1 MEENR
6 EAGDVEQVN
15 GKEEAEVKL
24 SKLFSLYFL
33 IGAFTI
39 GGGFAMIPFIRR
51 EIIDKRAWMKD
62 QQFLDNLSIA
72 QSLPGPIVVNLS
84 LLTGYH
90 LRGLKGGLFSLLGAI
105 IPSFSIILFI
115 AVFLWQ
121 YQDNN
126 LVQAAFMGVRPIVL
140 ALIVSAVLK
149 LGKNVFLG
157 YRPLLLF
164 LLFLA
169 GLIIF
174 NVHPIFII
182 IGSAMIG
189 LLWPSGRE

>member
-1 MEENR
+1 VEDTQKEIDKI
-6 EAGDVEQVN
+6 EAEDAEQTDYIA
-15 GKEEAEVKL
+15 EAEVTL
-24 SKLFSLYFL
+24 SKLFLLYFL
-33 IGAFTI
+33 IGAVTI

-51 EIIDKRAWMKD
+51 EVIEKRAWMKD

-84 LLTGYH
+84 LLIGYH

-105 IPSFSIILFI
+105 IPSFSIIIFI
-115 AVFLWQ
+115 TVFLWQ
-121 YQDNN
+121 YQTNA
-126 LVQAAFMGVRPIVL
+126 LVQAAFMGIRPIVL
-140 ALIVSAVLK
+140 ALILSAVLK
-149 LGKNVFLG
+149 LGRNVFSG

-174 NVHPIFII
+174 NIHPI
-182 IGSAMIG
+182 
-189 LLWPSGRE
+189 LN

>member
-1 MEENR
+1 VEEIR
-6 EAGDVEQVN
+6 KDAGTDPASE
-15 GKEEAEVKL
+15 EEAEVNL

-51 EIIDKRAWMKD
+51 EIIEKRAWMKD

-72 QSLPGPIVVNLS
+72 QSLPGPVVVNLS

-90 LRGLKGGLFSLLGAI
+90 LRGLKGGLLSLLGVV
-105 IPSFSIILFI
+105 IPSFSIIIII

-121 YQDNN
+121 YQENS
-126 LVQAAFMGVRPIVL
+126 LVQAAFMGIRPVVL

-149 LGKNVFLG
+149 LGRKVFLG

-164 LLFLA
+164 LLFLT
-169 GLIIF
+169 GLVIF
-174 NVHPIFII
+174 NIHPIFII
-182 IGSAMIG
+182 ISSAIIG
-189 LLWPSGRE
+189 FLWSSGRE

>member
-1 MEENR
+1 MEEIR
-6 EAGDVEQVN
+6 KDAGTDPASE
-15 GKEEAEVKL
+15 EEAEVNL

-51 EIIDKRAWMKD
+51 EIIEKRAWMKD

-72 QSLPGPIVVNLS
+72 QSLPGPVVVNLS

-90 LRGLKGGLFSLLGAI
+90 LRGLKGGLLSLLGVV
-105 IPSFSIILFI
+105 IPSFSIIIII

-121 YQDNN
+121 YQENS
-126 LVQAAFMGVRPIVL
+126 LVQAAFMGIRPVVL

-149 LGKNVFLG
+149 LGRKVFLG

-164 LLFLA
+164 LLFLT
-169 GLIIF
+169 GLVIF
-174 NVHPIFII
+174 NIHPIFII
-182 IGSAMIG
+182 ISSAIIG
-189 LLWPSGRE
+189 FLWSSGRE

>member
-1 MEENR
+1 ETDQASEK
-6 EAGDVEQVN
+6 
-15 GKEEAEVKL
+15 KEVEVKL

-39 GGGFAMIPFIRR
+39 GGGYAMIPFIRR
-51 EIIDKRAWMKD
+51 EIIEKRAWMKD

-105 IPSFSIILFI
+105 IPSFLIIIFI

-121 YQDNN
+121 YQGNI
-126 LVQAAFMGVRPIVL
+126 LVQAAFTGIRPVVL

-164 LLFLA
+164 FLFLA

-174 NVHPIFII
+174 NIHPIFII
-182 IGSAMIG
+182 ISSAMIG
-189 LLWPSGRE
+189 ILWSSGRE